1 MTATLPNG
9 QSSLLTQMTQRLA
22 LSDAQFRRICQLI
35 YQRAGIVLADHKRD
49 MVYNRLV
56 RRLRQLGLDDF
67 GRYLAMLEAN
77 QDNAE
82 WQAFINS
89 LTTNLTAFFRE
100 AHHFPTLAEHAKRRQ
115 GEYRVWSAAASTGEE
130 PYSIAI
136 TLADTL
142 GTAPG
147 RWKVFASD
155 IDTEVLTKAQN
166 GVYRQD
172 ELKTLSQQ
180 QLQHYFMRGTGPHS
194 GLVRVRQELANY
206 VDFAPVNLLD
216 KNYNVPGPFD
226 AIFCRNVMIYFDKT
240 TQQEI
245 LRRFVPLL
253 KPDGLLFAG
262 HSENFSHL
270 VREFSLRGQTVYAL
284 NKDKA

>member
-100 AHHFPTLAEHAKRRQ
+100 AHHFPTLAEHAKRGQ

-155 IDTEVLTKAQN
+155 IDTEVLNKAQN

-206 VDFAPVNLLD
+206 VDFAPVNLLE

-262 HSENFSHL
+262 HSENFSNL

-284 NKDKA
+284 SKDKA